1 MMKRLRS
8 REFAVIGLGRFGSG
22 VALSLE
28 ANGHHVLGL
37 DQDPEIVQQ
46 LADRITHVAVLDATD
61 EKALEA
67 VDITSFDTVI
77 VAIGNDFESNILTTV
92 ALKNLGVRHIICK
105 VLTRRQRQ
113 ILLQVGAERAIQ
125 PEFDAGQR
133 LADELSTPAI
143 LERIP
148 LGPNHS
154 IAELNVPANLMHQSL
169 AQIDLRNRYGVTVL
183 LVKRGNAL
191 DVSPP
196 ANFVL
201 QPEDLLVVMGS
212 NDRVEAFCHYES

>member
-1 MMKRLRS
+1 MKRLRN

-28 ANGHHVLGL
+28 ANGYHVLGL
-37 DQDPEIVQQ
+37 DQNPDIVQQ
-46 LADRITHVAVLDATD
+46 LSDRITHVASLDATD
-61 EKALEA
+61 EEALKA

-77 VAIGNDFESNILTTV
+77 VAMGSDFESNILITV

-105 VLTRRQRQ
+105 VMTRRQRQ
-113 ILLQVGAERAIQ
+113 ILLQIGANRAIQ

-133 LADELSTPAI
+133 LADELSAPTI

-148 LGPNHS
+148 LGPDHS
-154 IAELNVPANLMHQSL
+154 IAELLVPASFVHQSL
-169 AQIDLRNRYGVTVL
+169 SQLDLRNKHGVTVM
-183 LVKRGNAL
+183 LVKRGDSV

-201 QPEDLLVVMGS
+201 QPNDLLVVLGRKE
-212 NDRVEAFCHYES
+212 RVEAFCNYES

>member
-1 MMKRLRS
+1 MKRLRN

-22 VALSLE
+22 IALSLE

-46 LADRITHVAVLDATD
+46 LADRITHVAALDATD
-61 EKALEA
+61 EKALQA
-67 VDITSFDTVI
+67 VDITAFDTVI
-77 VAIGNDFESNILTTV
+77 VAIGNDFEANLLTTV
-92 ALKNLGVRHIICK
+92 SLKNLGVRHIICK

-113 ILLQVGAERAIQ
+113 ILLQVGADRAIQ

-133 LADELSTPAI
+133 LADELSAPAI

-154 IAELNVPANLMHQSL
+154 IAELLVPADLKHQSL

-183 LVKRGNAL
+183 LVKRGNEL

-201 QPEDLLVVMGS
+201 QPDDLLVVMGS
-212 NDRVEAFCHYES
+212 NDRVEAFCHHES

>member
-1 MMKRLRS
+1 MKRLRN

-46 LADRITHVAVLDATD
+46 LADRITHVAALDATD
-61 EKALEA
+61 EKALQA
-67 VDITSFDTVI
+67 VDITAFDTVI
-77 VAIGNDFESNILTTV
+77 VAIGNDFEANLLTTV

-113 ILLQVGAERAIQ
+113 ILLQVGANRAIQ

-133 LADELSTPAI
+133 LADELSAPAI

-154 IAELNVPANLMHQSL
+154 IAELLVPTDLMHQSL

-201 QPEDLLVVMGS
+201 QPDDLLVVMGS
-212 NDRVEAFCHYES
+212 NDRVEAFCHHES

>member
-1 MMKRLRS
+1 MKQLRN

-28 ANGHHVLGL
+28 AHGYHVLGL
-37 DQDPEIVQQ
+37 DSRPEIVQQ
-46 LADRITHVAVLDATD
+46 LADRITHVAALDSTD
-61 EKALEA
+61 EKALKA

-77 VAIGNDFESNILTTV
+77 VAIGKDFEANVLTTV
-92 ALKNLGVRHIICK
+92 ALKNLGVRHVICK

-113 ILLQVGAERAIQ
+113 ILLQVGADRAIQ

-133 LADELSTPAI
+133 LADELSAPSI

-148 LGPNHS
+148 LGPDHS
-154 IAELNVPANLMHQSL
+154 IAELIVPTAFVHQSL
-169 AQIDLRNRYGVTVL
+169 AQVDLRNKYGVTVV
-183 LVKRGNAL
+183 LVKRGDSV

-201 QPEDLLVVMGS
+201 QPDDLLVVLGRKE
-212 NDRVEAFCHYES
+212 RVEAFCTHES

>member
-1 MMKRLRS
+1 MKRLRN

-46 LADRITHVAVLDATD
+46 LADRITHVAALDATD
-61 EKALEA
+61 EKALQA

-77 VAIGNDFESNILTTV
+77 VAIGNDFEANVLTTV

-113 ILLQVGAERAIQ
+113 ILLQVGADRAIQ

-133 LADELSTPAI
+133 LADELSAPAI

-154 IAELNVPANLMHQSL
+154 IAELLVPPDLMHQSL

-201 QPEDLLVVMGS
+201 QPDDLLVVMGS
-212 NDRVEAFCHYES
+212 NDRVEAFCHHES

>member
-1 MMKRLRS
+1 MKRLRN

-46 LADRITHVAVLDATD
+46 LADRITHVAALDATD

-67 VDITSFDTVI
+67 VDITAFDTVI
-77 VAIGNDFESNILTTV
+77 VAIGNDFEANVLTTV

-113 ILLQVGAERAIQ
+113 ILLQVGADRAIQ

-133 LADELSTPAI
+133 LADELSAPAI

-154 IAELNVPANLMHQSL
+154 IAELLVPPDLMHQSL

-201 QPEDLLVVMGS
+201 QPDDLLVVMGS
-212 NDRVEAFCHYES
+212 NDRVEAFCHHES